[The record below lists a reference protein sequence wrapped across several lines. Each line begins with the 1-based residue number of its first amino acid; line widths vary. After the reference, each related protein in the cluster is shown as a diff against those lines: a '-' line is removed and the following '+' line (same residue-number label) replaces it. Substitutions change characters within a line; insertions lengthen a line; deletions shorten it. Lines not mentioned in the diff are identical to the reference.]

1 MIANLLMSHRSV
13 REQTV
18 QEMDAY
24 EVSIHSLLAPRK
36 IPDSPSQN
44 SLLDF

>member
-1 MIANLLMSHRSV
+1 VVDPGDL
-13 REQTV
+13 
-18 QEMDAY
+18 